1 MKAAVATLA
10 WGLAFAAG
18 HVTAQDVRVTP
29 EQIKAAWVGKKAS
42 GRNANG
48 VPVEFKM
55 HADSDAE
62 VQVGNANGVPV
73 EFKMH
78 ADSDAEV
85 QVGSFY
91 DRGKWR
97 LNETGYCVKW
107 YKLRAGKEACFTVV
121 RRGDSMI
128 VLNEDGT
135 TSTEITKVE

>member
-1 MKAAVATLA
+1 MKAAIATLA
-10 WGLAFAAG
+10 WGLAFAAS
-18 HVTAQDVRVTP
+18 HVAAQDVRVTP

-42 GRNANG
+42 GR
-48 VPVEFKM
+48 
-55 HADSDAE
+55 
-62 VQVGNANGVPV
+62 NANGVPV